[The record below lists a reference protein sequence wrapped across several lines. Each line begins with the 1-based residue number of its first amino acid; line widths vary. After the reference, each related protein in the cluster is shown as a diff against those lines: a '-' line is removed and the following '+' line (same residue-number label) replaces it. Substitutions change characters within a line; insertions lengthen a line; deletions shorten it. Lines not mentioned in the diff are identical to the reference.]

1 MIVMIATAIGA
12 MIWTG
17 YLNGGTN
24 LVEDFANCS
33 SSESLVFAG
42 LITVG
47 FLLVLYLPRRVIGFK
62 DFMNSV
68 PEPSSLRF
76 PPAPAGARLPFW
88 CPSSSICSARQTPT

>member
-33 SSESLVFAG
+33 SSESLVFCGAYHG
-42 LITVG
+42 GV
-47 FLLVLYLPRRVIGFK
+47 
-62 DFMNSV
+62 
-68 PEPSSLRF
+68 
-76 PPAPAGARLPFW
+76 PAGAL
-88 CPSSSICSARQTPT
+88 SAAPGHRVQGIS